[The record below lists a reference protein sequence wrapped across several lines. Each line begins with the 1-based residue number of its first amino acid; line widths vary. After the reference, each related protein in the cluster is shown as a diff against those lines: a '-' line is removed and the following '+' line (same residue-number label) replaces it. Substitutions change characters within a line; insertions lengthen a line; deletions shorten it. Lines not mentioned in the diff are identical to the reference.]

1 MENVIKV
8 GMADMRAAC
17 HPAVLTTLGLGSCV
31 GIALYD
37 KTTCII
43 GLAHAMLPD
52 SSQAMK
58 ISNIAKFVDTSI
70 VALVDEMVRL
80 GANRNKIVAK
90 LAGGAQMFSFSQS
103 SDLMRIGHRNVIA
116 AKEKLRQLGVPLVA
130 EDTGGNYGRTIEL
143 DSATGILLVKT
154 IGYGIKRI

>member
-1 MENVIKV
+1 MGNIVKV
-8 GMADMRAAC
+8 GMADLKALC

-31 GIALYD
+31 GIALFD
-37 KTTCII
+37 LRTNII

-52 SSQAMK
+52 SSQINNK
-58 ISNIAKFVDTSI
+58 SNTAKFVDTSI
-70 VALVDEMVRL
+70 DALINEMEKL
-80 GANRNKIVAK
+80 GAVKSGIVAK
-90 LAGGAQMFSFSQS
+90 LAGGAQMFAFSHS
-103 SDLMRIGHRNVIA
+103 SDLMRIGCRNVVA
-116 AKEKLRQLGVPLVA
+116 AKEKLRQLGVPLIA

>member
-1 MENVIKV
+1 
-8 GMADMRAAC
+8 
-17 HPAVLTTLGLGSCV
+17 
-31 GIALYD
+31 
-37 KTTCII
+37 
-43 GLAHAMLPD
+43 
-52 SSQAMK
+52 
-58 ISNIAKFVDTSI
+58 
-70 VALVDEMVRL
+70 
-80 GANRNKIVAK
+80 
-90 LAGGAQMFSFSQS
+90 MFSFSQS

>member
-90 LAGGAQMFSFSQS
+90 LAGGAQMFNFSQS
-103 SDLMRIGHRNVIA
+103 TDLMRIGFRNAVA
-116 AKEKLRQLGVPLVA
+116 AREVLEKLKIPIVS

-143 DSATGILLVKT
+143 NSTNGILLIRT
-154 IGYGIKRI
+154 IGYGVKEI